1 MRRLLIIALG
11 GVLLV
16 GCDSGAIVLH
26 LDGGNISE
34 ANYRAGVD
42 LALQS
47 PAAKSGDFLVCGQLR
62 GLSASNAIPGEDS
75 DMCGWIRMP
84 GQGETAGGD
93 RAGQTKID
101 MDSVTA
107 QSIIDQ
113 ECARF
118 FK

>member
-11 GVLLV
+11 AVLLV

-26 LDGGNISE
+26 LAGGNISE
-34 ANYRAGVD
+34 ADYREGVD

-47 PAAKSGDFLVCGQLR
+47 PAARSGDFVVCGQLR
-62 GLSASNAIPGEDS
+62 GLSASNAIPGQDS

-93 RAGQTKID
+93 RAGQAETNT
-101 MDSVTA
+101 DSVTA